1 MKKHQWAYEQFGW
14 TDLTAQNRAVFETI
28 ELDLMPVLKNL
39 RYLAEAEMSNDQIE
53 QMFKDAES
61 LSKDKN
67 YRTGFGKAV
76 NLPREALGKVND
88 VLNRFG
94 RTLQDSAPVKAF
106 DEKFEQL
113 KTKLKD
119 KLGKSEKGQQVLNF
133 VEQLGVSAK
142 ANPVWQSA
150 IIGVAVAASSLLL
163 GPASVPVVGFLLKGA
178 VELIKGEKLSTAI
191 GKGLKT
197 AAFGYLAGHLVSS
210 IVGWAQGLHVVGNTV
225 APDVVKVTIDASQ
238 NVHGIASQF
247 HLPNVVCTVADKAR
261 LTQLILDFGDPG
273 KIGTAYTN
281 LLEFSRH
288 LASPEYISDLAAKG
302 AEAAANQA
310 SQQAWVNAV
319 RNIGSVITA
328 AAAGAGSAAGEVKG
342 KQPAAESRRLP
353 QPVMEGL
360 WADLTLQFGAG
371 KLMKIWKQAGRPT
384 DSVDIA
390 EMMGNLGMSD
400 EDIRALMSKS
410 GLSAEDV
417 EATMRGLAGKEGDET
432 IEAPF
437 KSGIEPLDAQAL
449 EILKK
454 KGEAAFD
461 EFWKAKLPEL
471 EKKAEAPKNKSKSPE
486 SLDIEADILAS
497 MDPLNIIALSSG
509 LESNAY
515 KQLGSA
521 PKHRIER
528 AIKGLIADQK
538 IKGPIG
544 QHLLGLVETNNH
556 EKLIHVMDSH
566 INTIKTTLQDLREH
580 RITRATAMKKLKP
593 LMEFASGGAT
603 SAGGIASL
611 PNAGGPMMPI
621 IRRMPAGQSFFGPA
635 GTAPQAKQKRVKKK
649 SKRT

>member
-437 KSGIEPLDAQAL
+437 KSGIESLDAEAL

-461 EFWKAKLPEL
+461 DFWKTKLPEL
-471 EKKAEAPKNKSKSPE
+471 EKKAETPKAAAKKAWTPPTDPE
-486 SLDIEADILAS
+486 EIAD
-497 MDPLNIIALSSG
+497 MKKRGFDPATGNRIAETIDSNIALV
-509 LESNAY
+509 
-515 KQLGSA
+515 
-521 PKHRIER
+521 R
-528 AIKGLIADQK
+528 
-538 IKGPIG
+538 
-544 QHLLGLVETNNH
+544 
-556 EKLIHVMDSH
+556 
-566 INTIKTTLQDLREH
+566 KTLHDLREN
-580 RITRATAMKKLKP
+580 RITRATAMKKLQP
-593 LMEFASGGAT
+593 LFEFASGGAT